1 MTMMNERLDDRM
13 MEGNP
18 ADFFATGSQKT
29 QLTGV
34 GGVPFPAI
42 KTAGFQADPFIGE
55 MINERME
62 FQSPAR
68 DKIIRNDL
76 GLNPATLGAGFQMQ
90 GTNAPTAL
98 TNTMSGQHT
107 LTGNVA
113 GMGKGYGMQF
123 DPSQRQSVPNVTGTD
138 FYNLQDNAFAM
149 GSPANTGTISSMA
162 MPQSGFSDYYGL
174 RINAGD
180 PGANPM
186 GIGYNASA
194 ATAQNFDF
202 PMGGRYNYFT
212 NPMIPATGYVPPIM
226 NYDPYNALANTGMYG
241 YDFSQ
246 PFYPRNETFGIYQ
259 QDARNMTDYNPFLFD
274 PFQSY
279 R

>member
-18 ADFFATGSQKT
+18 ADFFAGTINPNRGG
-29 QLTGV
+29 TGV
-34 GGVPFPAI
+34 IDNTMSKPIVQSTMQPIPTMQPA
-42 KTAGFQADPFIGE
+42 GE

-62 FQSPAR
+62 WQSPAR

-98 TNTMSGQHT
+98 TDSMIND
-107 LTGNVA
+107 
-113 GMGKGYGMQF
+113 Y
-123 DPSQRQSVPNVTGTD
+123 TGTTV
-138 FYNLQDNAFAM
+138 FAAGNPNLSGWQSGDPNPRIYSTGFISPGNQNFNM
-149 GSPANTGTISSMA
+149 GSPQTGSPSYFPSNFYNNTGGKTFGYVNTNLNSLI
-162 MPQSGFSDYYGL
+162 Q
-174 RINAGD
+174 
-180 PGANPM
+180 NP
-186 GIGYNASA
+186 N
-194 ATAQNFDF
+194 F
-202 PMGGRYNYFT
+202 PMGGTYNYVTDPYNYTYSGGNNLSYNF
-212 NPMIPATGYVPPIM
+212 PGGIM

-241 YDFSQ
+241 YGFSQ
-246 PFYPRNETFGIYQ
+246 PNFPIMENFNQ
-259 QDARNMTDYNPFLFD
+259 MFD